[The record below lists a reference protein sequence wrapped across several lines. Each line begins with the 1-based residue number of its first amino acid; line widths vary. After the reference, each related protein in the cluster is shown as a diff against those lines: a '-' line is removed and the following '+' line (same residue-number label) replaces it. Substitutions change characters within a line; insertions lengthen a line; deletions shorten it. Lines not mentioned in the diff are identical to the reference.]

1 MWRIAWP
8 LANDRATKS
17 DDSKCDGKWE
27 DFWVNNMKGLQWV
40 HNWRGAKNWGRSNMI
55 FVRSFALGTI
65 QSFYLQWQNHSIRKS
80 KCNRG
85 KRILKLLVKER
96 NFGLTLWGVLKSQV
110 SWPNPRTFAKA
121 CLIDQEPWNVIK
133 SHCRRWIFN
142 FVLSQKVRSFHIIK
156 CFWGCHFISNRVWLK
171 VFRWTLFEQI

>member
-1 MWRIAWP
+1 MENGKTSGWTIWRVFSELIIEGVQRTGGW
-8 LANDRATKS
+8 
-17 DDSKCDGKWE
+17 
-27 DFWVNNMKGLQWV
+27 
-40 HNWRGAKNWGRSNMI
+40 SNMI

-80 KCNRG
+80 KYIRG

-96 NFGLTLWGVLKSQV
+96 NFGLLLWGVLKSQV
-110 SWPNPRTFAKA
+110 SWPNLRTFAKA

-133 SHCRRWIFN
+133 THCRRWIFN

-156 CFWGCHFISNRVWLK
+156 CFSGCHFISNRVWLK